1 MKRGLSRVSSTQ
13 GFTLIELLIA
23 MSLTVLTGAISYQ
36 FIDAS
41 LRAQAQGDAAL
52 TSLTAIEQTWQL
64 MASDLHSSIDRPVV
78 TPAVGA
84 DLLSVLDAG
93 GTGQGRRP
101 SMMSAQLGN
110 LSLADLLGRDGAL
123 LWFTRHGWVN
133 PLAQQRSELQRVL
146 YRLDNNGS
154 LFRDYWPERN
164 QQISSA
170 PEASLLLLENVQ
182 AIRMSF
188 LPYGQ
193 FPDDRAW
200 LADWPLPSAQLQT
213 AGQGAGQGANQG
225 AGQGTGQAVAP
236 ALNRFMPAAIRVSL
250 QTPELGQ
257 VERIFLLA
265 GF

>member
-1 MKRGLSRVSSTQ
+1 MSHGVCKFVTTR

-23 MSLTVLTGAISYQ
+23 MSLTVLIGGISYQ

-41 LRAQAQGDAAL
+41 LRAQTQGDAAL
-52 TSLTAIEQTWQL
+52 SSLTAIEQTWQL

-84 DLLSVLDAG
+84 DLLSVLDTG
-93 GTGQGRRP
+93 GTGEARRP
-101 SMMSAQLGN
+101 SMMSAQLEN

-133 PLAQQRSELQRVL
+133 PLGQQRSELQRVL

-164 QQISSA
+164 QQMSSMPQA
-170 PEASLLLLENVQ
+170 RLLLLENVQ
-182 AIRMSF
+182 AISISV

-193 FPDDRAW
+193 TPDDSAW
-200 LADWPLPSAQLQT
+200 LPYWPLPSAQLS
-213 AGQGAGQGANQG
+213 AVGQGGV
-225 AGQGTGQAVAP
+225 QGTNQ
-236 ALNRFMPAAIRVSL
+236 ALNRFMPAAIRVL
-250 QTPELGQ
+250 IQTPELGQ

-265 GF
+265 GV